1 MSAGAGARVPGAE
14 PPELLALARVAAAG
28 EVRASSGPDQRGPG
42 VKAVHFVHNVGGC
55 IILTLN
61 RGGTMQS
68 LTIEAAFAHLMRGS
82 AVIDVAI
89 VVGPA
94 PCLQLRVLGGTD
106 LVDVEV

>member
-28 EVRASSGPDQRGPG
+28 EVRAGSGPAQRGPG
-42 VKAVHFVHNVGGC
+42 GKAVHPVHNVGGC

-82 AVIDVAI
+82 AVIDVAT

-94 PCLQLRVLGGTD
+94 PSLQL
-106 LVDVEV
+106 